1 MQNPNKI
8 LSVRAL
14 VRNTTGYIAMGQRA
28 GGELAGCW
36 ELLGGKVDKGESSLS
51 AGLREP
57 FEEAGIVIYPTSR
70 VVQIEQRVIPDGKHA
85 GKLYTA
91 LGLTAI
97 ALPPF
102 DVLEPREDTK
112 AAEWMNMARIAS
124 LEQVTPTTRAVLSRL
139 L

>member
-36 ELLGGKVDKGESSLS
+36 ELLGLS